1 MELSGEFSFSH
12 MVNIRSASSR
22 SPHSRPFCTR
32 SRFAPKS
39 PQRKSSPWTFPFP
52 LGYSVFPFFSPLS
65 RYTSAHPRDDVF
77 HSSLSLS
84 LLSYTYPP
92 IPLSIPV
99 RHPLSTLPL
108 AFYALSRPFSSTLLH
123 PVVDLARIP
132 RPIEFQLVVT
142 PQLYAFTPSPEF
154 RKSVRPSVRPIARI
168 RSTVFSY
175 TLSPLP
181 ALATLL
187 SRYGSRVT
195 DLSHVDDRQT
205 DRQTRRTADTR
216 ESFDDNLRAVCAN
229 PRFALTHCEV
239 CPPLAG
245 DSSLSTTEIVPR
257 SVAVYRR
264 CAGTLFRR
272 VVDNY
277 Y

>member
-1 MELSGEFSFSH
+1 

-52 LGYSVFPFFSPLS
+52 LGFSLFQP
-65 RYTSAHPRDDVF
+65 AFAVHPRTPPRRRLSLV
-77 HSSLSLS
+77 SLSLS
-84 LLSYTYPP
+84 LLSYTYLP

-132 RPIEFQLVVT
+132 RPIEFQLVVA
-142 PQLYAFTPSPEF
+142 QLYAFTPPNLES
-154 RKSVRPSVRPIARI
+154 PSVRPIARI

-181 ALATLL
+181 ALSILL

-205 DRQTRRTADTR
+205 DKTRRTADTR
-216 ESFDDNLRAVCAN
+216 ELR
-229 PRFALTHCEV
+229 RQ
-239 CPPLAG
+239 
-245 DSSLSTTEIVPR
+245 SPR
-257 SVAVYRR
+257 SMYLCKSA
-264 CAGTLFRR
+264 FRT
-272 VVDNY
+272 Y
-277 Y
+277 SL